1 MDSLTQI
8 ALGSAVAVAVMGRRT
23 AVWKAAL
30 WGGVAGTLPDL
41 DAFID
46 HGDAIL
52 NMVLHRAET
61 HSLIYLTLFSP
72 LLAWVVSRLH
82 SGGAWGQRFAAG
94 PPQGETA
101 PSGGSD
107 PRSGG
112 AWGLFLHW
120 WLALWLVLITHPL
133 LDTMTVYG
141 TQLLLPFTNHPFG
154 VGSVFIIDPAY
165 TLPLLVGVVA
175 ALVLRREG
183 RGLRWNTVGLVLS
196 TAYLGWSVAAQQI
209 ATQVARASLQQQ
221 GVSADRLLVTPAP
234 FNTVLW
240 RLLAVTPTHYLEG
253 YYSLLDGRSTV
264 RWTAHERGA
273 ELIERH
279 GQSEPVAR
287 IANFS
292 HGFFRLR
299 ETPDGRLQ
307 VTDLR
312 MGQEP
317 TYVFNFDVGPVD
329 AVGSVPADHR
339 SSRPDTAAALAW
351 LWQRARGADLLPM
364 GAALAAPQ

>member
-8 ALGSAVAVAVMGRRT
+8 ALGSAVAVAVMGRPT

-72 LLAWVVSRLH
+72 LLAWVVSHLH
-82 SGGAWGQRFAAG
+82 KERH
-94 PPQGETA
+94 
-101 PSGGSD
+101 
-107 PRSGG
+107 
-112 AWGLFLHW
+112 LFLHW

-141 TQLLLPFTNHPFG
+141 TQLLLPFTDHPFG

-165 TLPLLVGVVA
+165 TLPLLAGVVA
-175 ALVLRREG
+175 ALALRREG
-183 RGLRWNTVGLVLS
+183 RGLRWNMVGLVLS
-196 TAYLGWSVAAQQI
+196 TAYLGWSVAAQQV

-264 RWTAHERGA
+264 RWTAHDRGA
-273 ELIERH
+273 DLIERH

-292 HGFFRLR
+292 HGFYRLR

-317 TYVFNFDVGPVD
+317 TYVFSFDVGPVD
-329 AVGSVPADHR
+329 AVGSLPASQR

-351 LWQRARGADLLPM
+351 LWQRARGADLLPL
-364 GAALAAPQ
+364 GAALAATQ

>member
-8 ALGSAVAVAVMGRRT
+8 TLGSAVAVAVMGRRT

-30 WGGVAGTLPDL
+30 WGGIAGTLPDL

-52 NMVLHRAET
+52 NMVRHRAET

-82 SGGAWGQRFAAG
+82 KE
-94 PPQGETA
+94 PH
-101 PSGGSD
+101 
-107 PRSGG
+107 
-112 AWGLFLHW
+112 LFRLW
-120 WLALWLVLITHPL
+120 LLALWLVLVTHPL

-141 TQLLLPFTNHPFG
+141 TQLLQPFTDHPFG
-154 VGSVFIIDPAY
+154 VGSMFIIDPAY
-165 TLPLLVGVVA
+165 TLPLLVGVIA
-175 ALVLRREG
+175 ALALRHGG
-183 RGLRWNTVGLVLS
+183 RGLRWNTLGLVLS
-196 TAYLGWSVAAQQI
+196 TAYLGWSVAAQQV

-221 GVSADRLLVTPAP
+221 GVTADGLLVTPAP

-240 RLLAVTPTHYLEG
+240 RLVATTPTHYLEG
-253 YYSLLDGRSTV
+253 YYSLLDGRSNV
-264 RWTAHERGA
+264 RWTEHDREP

-287 IANFS
+287 IAKFS
-292 HGFFRLR
+292 KGFYRLR
-299 ETPDGRLQ
+299 KTPDGHLQ

-312 MGQEP
+312 MGQDP
-317 TYVFNFDVGPVD
+317 TYVFNFDVGPVGS
-329 AVGSVPADHR
+329 VGSVPATHR
-339 SSRPDTAAALAW
+339 SSRPDTTAALAW

-364 GAALAAPQ
+364 GAALAAPN